1 MLGRKGGSLVDIA
14 VDLVEAYLRMNGFF
28 TVSELEI
35 QREVSP
41 GVFQTLTDVDI
52 LAVRFP
58 GPLYVADSHGHGPS
72 PNLLVEDP
80 VLRLEDDTVD
90 IILGEVKQGEAT
102 FNPALTD
109 HHTLHSVL
117 QRVQWLFESDIHDM
131 ARELEEKLTC
141 HVAAR
146 GVGRVRV
153 RLVAFGR
160 APESNLNVITLSHIL
175 RSLVEQFEQFEAA
188 LKPAQFK
195 NPAAAMIRLLVKT
208 GFTVDKPLSDID

>member
-1 MLGRKGGSLVDIA
+1 MDIA
-14 VDLVEAYLRMNGFF
+14 VDLVEAYLRTNGFF

-41 GVFQTLTDVDI
+41 GLFQTLTDVDI
-52 LAVRFP
+52 VAVRFP
-58 GPLYVADSHGHGPS
+58 GPLYVADSHGTGGAPG
-72 PNLLVEDP
+72 LLVEDP

-90 IILGEVKQGEAT
+90 VIIGEVKQGEAT

-117 QRVQWLFESDIHDM
+117 QRVAWLFDSDIHDM
-131 ARELEEKLTC
+131 ARELETKHSC
-141 HVAAR
+141 HVPAR

-160 APESNLNVITLSHIL
+160 APESTLNIITLTHVM
-175 RSLVEQFEQFEAA
+175 RNLVEQFEKFEAA

-208 GFTVDKPLSDID
+208 GFKVDKPLSELD